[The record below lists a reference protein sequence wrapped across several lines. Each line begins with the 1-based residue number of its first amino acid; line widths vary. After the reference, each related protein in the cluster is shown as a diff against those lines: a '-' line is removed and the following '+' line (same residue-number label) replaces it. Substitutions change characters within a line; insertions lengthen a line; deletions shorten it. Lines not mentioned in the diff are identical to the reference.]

1 MRFICLDA
9 LNIRKRFS
17 RDLLRYSCKFRVL
30 LFSVYVVNV
39 FLGGGTVVGAFEYWH
54 PLWRSGK
61 SGIFKMLD
69 MQIGEI
75 SDMVI
80 LSLLTKSF
88 IVFVLSDTSPVLPRY
103 FQGRPVFHG
112 RHHSRHHD
120 RSGRNTCPLP
130 GRYLVVTCPVPGR
143 YLVGTWS
150 LLVRYLVVTWSVAV
164 LIAN

>member
-39 FLGGGTVVGAFEYWH
+39 FLSGGTVAGAFEYWH

-88 IVFVLSDTSPVLPRY
+88 IVLVLSDTSPVLPRY

-120 RSGRNTCPLP
+120 RSGRNTCP
-130 GRYLVVTCPVPGR
+130 VPGC

-150 LLVRYLVVTWSVAV
+150 LLVRYLVVTWSVPGRY
-164 LIAN
+164 LSGTWSLPGR